1 MSESVLSTTA
11 TNWISS
17 GNLNQKLPVEDIPL
31 ETSGYTMNMFYRN
44 EPYSCSRTVGSIA
57 PKWIGAKKGCEING
71 EYWSSQEA
79 HDIL

>member
-31 ETSGYTMNMFYRN
+31 ETSGYTMNMF
-44 EPYSCSRTVGSIA
+44 
-57 PKWIGAKKGCEING
+57 
-71 EYWSSQEA
+71 
-79 HDIL
+79 